1 MKQLISFVFAI
12 AFVLAAGHPASAQE
26 LKKLSLDDP
35 SSIAL
40 KLTADPSVKVEGA
53 ASLRIE
59 TRWPT
64 TICLGEVSGL
74 DVQAAQ
80 LLFRARVKTDLE
92 GDAFLEMWV
101 QVAGGQYFSRGMNDR
116 VGGKSDWKSIQTPFN
131 FQKDQKPDKVTLNV
145 IVNGKGTVW
154 VDDVVLSKAP
164 LPKSPLRD

>member
-1 MKQLISFVFAI
+1 MKQWISFAFAI
-12 AFVLAAGHPASAQE
+12 ALVLAGGDPARAQE

-35 SSIAL
+35 SSIGL

-64 TICLGEVSGL
+64 SVCLGEVSGL

-80 LLFRARVKTDLE
+80 LVFRARVKTDLE

-101 QVAGGQYFSRGMNDR
+101 HVAGGQYFSRGMNDR
-116 VGGKSDWKSIQTPFN
+116 VTGKSDWKSIQTPFIL
-131 FQKDQKPDKVTLNV
+131 QKGQKPDKLTLNV

-154 VDDVVLSKAP
+154 VDDVVLSRAP
-164 LPKSPLRD
+164 LPKSPRPD